1 MIDVA
6 FAGLE
11 TAAGVLADAAV
22 AFPETAEREAE
33 AAAGHS
39 GEACENEDGGCAHG
53 TADGADREV
62 VIADWEGEPFGPFD
76 WAHAIVGDVEGA
88 GGTSGQHAE
97 SIGGRFDVDG
107 LPVPVE
113 HQHSGTAE
121 NIAHGCSGVLDDAA
135 GAGVLKG
142 TSGAGRTGPLMRA
155 LDLNAQLFSRQPR
168 DESECFSGIAE
179 LVDGAVED
187 AFGVL
192 AIGTAE
198 TAGDGDAHGG
208 AECGHGERQ

>member
-1 MIDVA
+1 MINVA
-6 FAGLE
+6 FTGLE

-22 AFPETAEREAE
+22 AFPETAEGEAE

-39 GEACENEDGGCAHG
+39 GEASEHEDGRCTDGA
-53 TADGADREV
+53 ADGADWEV
-62 VIADWEGEPFGPFD
+62 VFADWEGQPFGPFD

-113 HQHSGTAE
+113 HQHSRTAE
-121 NIAHGCSGVLDDAA
+121 NIAHDCSGVLDDAA

-142 TSGAGRTGPLMRA
+142 TSGAGRTGPLTRA
-155 LDLNAQLFSRQPR
+155 PDLNAQLFSRQPR
-168 DESECFSGIAE
+168 DESECYSGIAE
-179 LVDGAVED
+179 LVDGAVENS
-187 AFGVL
+187 FGVL
-192 AIGTAE
+192 AIGAAQ
-198 TAGDGDAHGG
+198 TAGDGDAHDG
-208 AECGHGERQ
+208 AE